1 MQTETTVLSNV
12 IQSHYLVKDLQKYHT
27 NYCTNETLTNY
38 CTNETLMSLRVV
50 EEVDA
55 VVMIKNGRYLV

>member
-27 NYCTNETLTNY
+27 NYCTK
-38 CTNETLMSLRVV
+38 ETLMSLRVV
-50 EEVDA
+50 EEVD
-55 VVMIKNGRYLV
+55 VVVTIKNGRYLV